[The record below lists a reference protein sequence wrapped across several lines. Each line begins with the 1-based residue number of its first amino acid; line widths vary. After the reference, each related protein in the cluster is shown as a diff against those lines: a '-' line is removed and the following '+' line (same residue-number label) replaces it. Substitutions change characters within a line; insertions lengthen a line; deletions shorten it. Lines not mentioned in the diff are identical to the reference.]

1 MDLYNFRFE
10 KDINTLIDKMKR
22 EVLHFNEF
30 NIIGKPE
37 KMMGNFSVLTMKN
50 HRGKVIKITGLHFDM
65 NRLYERLL

>member
-10 KDINTLIDKMKR
+10 KDVDSLINKMKR
-22 EVLHFNEF
+22 KVPFFGGFSL
-30 NIIGKPE
+30 IGRPE

-65 NRLYERLL
+65 NRLYEKLL